1 MYPVLSLGP
10 LVIPTAGL
18 VYIIGAW
25 VTLSVVERAARAL
38 DLDAEST
45 YGVAAVAVAAG
56 FIGARLVFVALHW
69 TAYRENL
76 SGIVWPLTSGYSL
89 WGGLFFALAAAF
101 FYGRRKQL
109 AIASTL
115 DALAPGLLAGFL
127 VISLADF
134 LGGPGYGTITALPF
148 GIDVFGIRRHPVQ
161 LYEILVGVAALLT
174 WGWSLR
180 RRKFDGQL
188 FLLTIAVYSGG
199 RLFVDAFRANAWLT
213 PGGFHIFQIISLVVL
228 LVCVFLLGRNLS
240 RSNVAESKSL
250 EA

>member
-1 MYPVLSLGP
+1 MFPVLSLGP

-25 VTLSVVERAARAL
+25 VALSIVERAARAL

-45 YGVAAVAVAAG
+45 YGVGAIAVAAG

-89 WGGLFFALAAAF
+89 WGGLFFALVAAF
-101 FYGRRKQL
+101 FYGRAKQL
-109 AIASTL
+109 ALAPTL

-134 LGGPGYGTITALPF
+134 LGGPGYGTITTLPF
-148 GIDVFGIRRHPVQ
+148 GINVFGIRRHPVQ
-161 LYEILVGVAALLT
+161 LYEILIGIVALLT
-174 WGWSLR
+174 WRWSLSR
-180 RRKFDGQL
+180 RMFDGQL
-188 FLLTIAVYSGG
+188 FLLTVAVYTGG

-213 PGGFHIFQIISLVVL
+213 PGGFHVVQIISLVVL
-228 LVCVFLLGRNLS
+228 MVCVFLLGRNLS
-240 RSNVAESKSL
+240 RSKVAGSKLL

>member
-1 MYPVLSLGP
+1 
-10 LVIPTAGL
+10 
-18 VYIIGAW
+18 
-25 VTLSVVERAARAL
+25 
-38 DLDAEST
+38 
-45 YGVAAVAVAAG
+45 VAAVAVAAG

-109 AIASTL
+109 ALAPTL

-199 RLFVDAFRANAWLT
+199 RLFVDAFRANAWLN

>member
-25 VTLSVVERAARAL
+25 VTLSIVERAARAL

-45 YGVAAVAVAAG
+45 YGVGAVAVAAG

-89 WGGLFFALAAAF
+89 WGGLFFALVAAF
-101 FYGRRKQL
+101 FYGRAKQL
-109 AIASTL
+109 PLAPTL

-134 LGGPGYGTITALPF
+134 LGGPGYGTITVLPI
-148 GIDVFGIRRHPVQ
+148 GINIFGIRRHPVQ
-161 LYEILVGVAALLT
+161 VYEILVGVVALLT

-180 RRKFDGQL
+180 RRTFDGQL
-188 FLLTIAVYSGG
+188 FLLTLAVYSGG

-213 PGGFHIFQIISLVVL
+213 AGGFHIMQIISLAVL
-228 LVCVFLLGRNLS
+228 MVCVFLLGRNLS
-240 RSNVAESKSL
+240 RSNVAGSESL
-250 EA
+250 EV